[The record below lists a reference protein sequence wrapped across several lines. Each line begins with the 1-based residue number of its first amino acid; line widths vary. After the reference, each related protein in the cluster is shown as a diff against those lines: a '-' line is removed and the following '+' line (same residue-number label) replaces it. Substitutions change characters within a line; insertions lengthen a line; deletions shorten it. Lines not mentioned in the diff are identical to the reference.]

1 MVADKPV
8 SSVRSLGSLASV
20 EDLKSGRQGLTVFV
34 MSSVLISAISGVL
47 FGFDNGFTNYVVH
60 QDDFRSFLGW
70 PLFHAGQHD
79 PTWVAGQMSQL
90 NSFYPLGCAVTA
102 PFAGWISD
110 RFGRWKTMLG
120 GVVLFFVGAI
130 MMTAANGWN
139 VLIAGRFLTGFA
151 IGVLSMVVPVFMSEI
166 APVHMRGSLITVQQI
181 AITFGS
187 LFANVWSLIVQKAV
201 SVEEGGWG
209 WRLQFGMQLVL
220 LSIMAVGLII
230 MPESPRWLVNNGQA
244 DKARALLKKLRGSK
258 GEEATNKEIEEIEE
272 EAREHKGANDGSFL
286 ELFGSKVIFATLI
299 ACFIPLGQQMTGV
312 NNYMTMSSTI
322 YSNMGLDGNMMALGM
337 NILGHLAVYPALFT
351 IERIGRKVPLLVTS
365 GAIAAIMAMMAI
377 IGWTTDPFSNKPAA
391 YTAVVLSWIYFAVFQ
406 NAWGPMGWAIP
417 AEVFPLRVRG
427 KGVGIATFFN
437 WFGNFAV
444 TMGSPLAL
452 NSAMGNNGYNMLFA
466 CLMLFIV
473 SPCLIFLLP
482 ETKNV
487 PLEEME
493 AKFDKPLGEYMRSNA
508 TELIRR
514 KPAQHDDAPEGAQ
527 V

>member
-1 MVADKPV
+1 MVVDKPV

-20 EDLKSGRQGLTVFV
+20 EDLKSGRQGLTIFV
-34 MSSVLISAISGVL
+34 LSSVLISAISGVL
-47 FGFDNGFTNYVVH
+47 FGFDMGFTNMVVH
-60 QDDFRSFLGW
+60 QDDFRTFLNW
-70 PLFHAGQHD
+70 PLYQSGTKD
-79 PTWVAGQMSQL
+79 PMWVANKIGQL
-90 NSFYPLGCAVTA
+90 NSFYPLGCAISA

-110 RFGRWKTMLG
+110 RFGRWKTMFG
-120 GVVLFFVGAI
+120 GVVAFIMGAI

-139 VLIAGRFLTGFA
+139 VLFAGRFFTGVG
-151 IGVLSMVVPVFMSEI
+151 IGILSMVVPLFMSEI

-187 LFANVWSLIVQKAV
+187 VFASVWCLIVQKAV
-201 SVEEGGWG
+201 SVEAGGWG
-209 WRLQFGMQLVL
+209 WRLQFGMQLILVA
-220 LSIMAVGLII
+220 IMAVGLII
-230 MPESPRWLVNNGQA
+230 MPESPRWLVNNGHV

-258 GEEATNKEIEEIEE
+258 GEEATNKEMEEIEE
-272 EAREHKGANDGSFL
+272 EAREHKEANDGSFL
-286 ELFGSKVIFATLI
+286 ELFGSKVIFATII

-322 YSNMGLDGNMMALGM
+322 YSNMGLDGNMMTLYQ
-337 NILGHLAVYPALFT
+337 NIVVHLAVYPALFT
-351 IERIGRKVPLLVTS
+351 IERIGRKLPLLVSCGVIAVLLATS
-365 GAIAAIMAMMAI
+365 SI
-377 IGWTTDPFSNKPAA
+377 IGWTTDLFSNKAAA
-391 YTAVVLSWIYFAVFQ
+391 YTTVVLAWASICVFQ
-406 NAWGPMGWAIP
+406 QAWGPFGWAIP

-427 KGVGIATFFN
+427 KGVGVATFFN
-437 WFGNFAV
+437 WIGTFAV

-452 NSAMGNNGYNMLFA
+452 NSAMGNDGYNMLFA
-466 CLMLFIV
+466 SLMVVIV

-514 KPAQHDDAPEGAQ
+514 KPAQHDDAPAGAQ

>member
-1 MVADKPV
+1 MVVDKPM

-47 FGFDNGFTNYVVH
+47 FGFDNNFINMVIN

-70 PLFHAGQHD
+70 PQFKAGESD
-79 PTWVAGQMSQL
+79 PKWVASQMSML
-90 NSFYPLGCAVTA
+90 ISFYSLGCAVTA
-102 PFAGWISD
+102 PFAGWIAD

-120 GVVLFFVGAI
+120 GVVVFLVGAI
-130 MMTAANGWN
+130 MTTAAQEWN
-139 VLIAGRFLTGFA
+139 VLVAGRFLTGFA
-151 IGVLSMVVPVFMSEI
+151 IGILSMVVPLFMSEI
-166 APVHMRGSLITVQQI
+166 APVHMRGSLITTQQI
-181 AITFGS
+181 AITFGALLS
-187 LFANVWSLIVQKAV
+187 SVWCIIVQKTV
-201 SVEEGGWG
+201 GTPQGGWA
-209 WRLQFGMQLVL
+209 WRLEFAMQCLLVG
-220 LSIMAVGLII
+220 IMAVGLII

-322 YSNMGLDGNMMALGM
+322 YSNMGLDGDMMTLYQ
-337 NILGHLAVYPALFT
+337 NIVVHLAVYPALFT
-351 IERIGRKVPLLVTS
+351 IERIGRKLPLLVSS
-365 GAIAAIMAMMAI
+365 GAIAAILATSSI
-377 IGWTTDPFSNKPAA
+377 IGWTTDQRSNHAAA
-391 YTAVVLSWIYFAVFQ
+391 YTTVVLAWAFICVFQ
-406 NAWGPMGWAIP
+406 QAWGPFGWAIP

-427 KGVGIATFFN
+427 KGVGVATFFN
-437 WFGNFAV
+437 WFGSFCV
-444 TMGSPLAL
+444 TMGSPYAQ
-452 NSAMGNNGYNMLFA
+452 NSAMGNDGYNMIFA
-466 CLMLFIV
+466 GLMVFIA

-493 AKFDKPLGEYMRSNA
+493 AKFDKPLGEYVRSNA

-514 KPAQHDDAPEGAQ
+514 KPAQHDDAPAGAQ